1 VDQIEGLRRPEAYPW
16 HPATVDVIETHISWV
31 FLAGDRVVKV
41 KRPVAY
47 GFVDHTSLEARHQS
61 CLDEVR
67 LNRRLTDG
75 VYFDVVPIVQS
86 DDSYRV
92 GGEGHPIEW
101 ATLMRRLPASG
112 MLDALLA
119 AGHAPPD
126 LDAQLARRLIP
137 FHRDHAPSCGG
148 TADVAA
154 AATAIVTENLDE
166 LAPFARS
173 SLGPIQ
179 FAIVAAAIRQFLATR
194 DELLQSRAATGW
206 IREGHGDLRVG
217 HVCLEP
223 ESVVQIFDCVEFN
236 RDLRCADVASDL
248 AFLLMDLTRLGAS
261 EVATSLLSRYR
272 EAGLDLPDE
281 LLRLYGAH
289 RALVRAKIAG
299 LELPGSGREE
309 AARHLAEATDY
320 LDLASGAALTVRPV
334 LVVMTGLSGT
344 GKSTVARRL
353 ARALGVRLFASDIVR
368 KELAGIEG
376 PAPAAWGEGI
386 YRPEWTGATY
396 DRLFALAAASLRSG
410 TPAILDAAFL
420 STEQR
425 TGAAET
431 AARANV
437 QLVLVETVCDEE
449 TVAARLTARAVQG
462 RSPSDATLSIF
473 RQQLVSVKAA
483 PPRVPDGA
491 LTIRLDTTLGIEGV
505 LDAVFAGLAKAR
517 IVVSIVPTAP
527 QELPSIQERACDR
540 PSGRRTEDHRAE

>member
-1 VDQIEGLRRPEAYPW
+1 VDLIEGLRQPEAYPW
-16 HPATVDVIETHISWV
+16 HPATVDLVETHISWV
-31 FLAGDRVVKV
+31 FLAGDKVVKV

-75 VYFDVVPIVQS
+75 VYLGVVPIVRS
-86 DDSYRV
+86 DGSYRV

-119 AGHAPPD
+119 AGHTPPD
-126 LDAQLARRLIP
+126 LDAQLARRLIT
-137 FHRDHAPSCGG
+137 FHRDLAPSCGG

-166 LAPFARS
+166 LASFARS

-179 FAIVAAAIRQFLATR
+179 FALVAAAIRRFLATR
-194 DELLQSRAATGW
+194 DELLQSRAAAGW

-223 ESVVQIFDCVEFN
+223 EGAVQIFDCVEFN

-261 EVATSLLSRYR
+261 EVATSLRARYR
-272 EAGLDLPDE
+272 EAGLDVPDE
-281 LLRLYGAH
+281 LLRLYSAH
-289 RALVRAKIAG
+289 RALVRTKIAG

-309 AARHLAEATDY
+309 AARQMVEATDY
-320 LDLASGAALTVRPV
+320 LDLASATALTVRPV
-334 LVVMTGLSGT
+334 LVAMSGLSGT

-353 ARALGVRLFASDIVR
+353 ARALGVRLFASDVVR

-437 QLVLVETVCDEE
+437 QLVLVETVCDED
-449 TVAARLTARAVQG
+449 TVAARLAARAVQG

-473 RQQLVSVKAA
+473 RQQQASVKAVS
-483 PPRVPDGA
+483 PQVPDGA
-491 LTIRLDTTLGIEGV
+491 LAIQIDTTSGTVGI
-505 LDAVFAGLAKAR
+505 LDAVFAGLVNASIIAP
-517 IVVSIVPTAP
+517 VVPAAP
-527 QELPSIQERACDR
+527 Q
-540 PSGRRTEDHRAE
+540 

>member
-1 VDQIEGLRRPEAYPW
+1 MTTRQHRDHERGDGDLVAGLRQPEAYPW
-16 HPATVDVIETHISWV
+16 HPNAVDVVETHISWV
-31 FLAGDRVVKV
+31 FLAGDRVVKI

-47 GFVDHTSLEARHQS
+47 GFVDHTTLEARRQS

-75 VYFDVVPIVQS
+75 VYLDVMPIVQR
-86 DDSYRV
+86 DGGYRV
-92 GGEGHPIEW
+92 GGVGDPIEW

-112 MLDALLA
+112 MLDALLT
-119 AGHAPPD
+119 AGDAPPD
-126 LDAQLARRLIP
+126 LAARLAQRLIP
-137 FHRDHAPSCGG
+137 FHRDLAPSCGC
-148 TADVAA
+148 TEDVAA

-179 FAIVAAAIRQFLATR
+179 FDLVATAIRQFLATR
-194 DELLQSRAATGW
+194 DELLQSRAVTGW

-223 ESVVQIFDCVEFN
+223 EGVVQIFDCVEFN

-261 EVATSLLSRYR
+261 EVATSLLARYR

-281 LLRLYGAH
+281 LLRLYSAH

-299 LELPGSGREE
+299 LEIPGSGREE
-309 AARHLAEATDY
+309 AARHMAEATDF

-334 LVVMTGLSGT
+334 LLAMTGLSGT

-353 ARALGVRLFASDIVR
+353 ARALGARLFASDVVR
-368 KELAGIEG
+368 KDLAGIEG

-386 YRPEWTGATY
+386 YRSEWTSATY
-396 DRLFALAAASLRSG
+396 DRLFALAEVSLRSG
-410 TPAILDAAFL
+410 TPVILDAAFL
-420 STEQR
+420 ATEQR
-425 TGAAET
+425 TGAAAA

-449 TVAARLTARAVQG
+449 TVAARLAARVAQG

-473 RQQLVSVKAA
+473 RQQLASVKADSHQ
-483 PPRVPDGA
+483 VPDGA
-491 LTIRLDTTLGIEGV
+491 LAIQIDTTSGTVGI
-505 LDAVFAGLAKAR
+505 LDAVFAGLVHAR
-517 IVVSIVPTAP
+517 IVAPDVPTAL
-527 QELPSIQERACDR
+527 Q
-540 PSGRRTEDHRAE
+540 

>member
-1 VDQIEGLRRPEAYPW
+1 MDLVEGLLRPEAYPW
-16 HPATVDVIETHISWV
+16 HPDGVDALETHISWV

-47 GFVDHTSLEARHQS
+47 GFVDHTSLEARHRS

-75 VYFDVVPIVQS
+75 VYLDVMPIVQS
-86 DDSYRV
+86 DGSYRI

-112 MLDALLA
+112 MLDGLLTT
-119 AGHAPPD
+119 GDEPPD
-126 LDAQLARRLIP
+126 LAARLARRLIP
-137 FHRDHAPSCGG
+137 FHRDLAPSCGC

-179 FAIVAAAIRQFLATR
+179 FDLVAAAIRQFLASR

-223 ESVVQIFDCVEFN
+223 EGMVQIFDCVEFN

-261 EVATSLLSRYR
+261 EVAASLLAHYR

-281 LLRLYGAH
+281 LLRLYSAH

-299 LELPGSGREE
+299 LELPGSGSEE
-309 AARHLAEATDY
+309 AARHMAEAIDY
-320 LDLASGAALTVRPV
+320 LDLASGAALTIRPV
-334 LVVMTGLSGT
+334 LVAMTGLSGT

-353 ARALGVRLFASDIVR
+353 ARALGARLFASDVVR

-386 YRPEWTGATY
+386 YRPAWTGATY
-396 DRLFALAAASLRSG
+396 ERLFALAEARLCTG
-410 TPAILDAAFL
+410 TPVILDAAFL

-425 TGAAET
+425 IGAAEA

-437 QLVLVETVCDEE
+437 RLVLVETVCDEG
-449 TVAARLTARAVQG
+449 TVAARLAARAVQG
-462 RSPSDATLSIF
+462 HSPSDATLGIF
-473 RQQLVSVKAA
+473 RKQLASVKAVS
-483 PPRVPDGA
+483 PQVPDGA
-491 LTIRLDTTLGIEGV
+491 LTIQIDTTLGAVDI
-505 LDAVFAGLAKAR
+505 LDAVFADLVKAR
-517 IVVSIVPTAP
+517 IVAPAVPTTP
-527 QELPSIQERACDR
+527 Q
-540 PSGRRTEDHRAE
+540 

>member
-1 VDQIEGLRRPEAYPW
+1 VDLVAGLRQPEAYPW
-16 HPATVDVIETHISWV
+16 RPVTVDIVETHISWV
-31 FLAGDRVVKV
+31 FLAGDKVVKV

-75 VYFDVVPIVQS
+75 VYLDVVPIVHI
-86 DDSYRV
+86 DGSYRV
-92 GGEGHPIEW
+92 AGEGDPIEW
-101 ATLMRRLPASG
+101 ATLMRRLSAPG

-126 LDAQLARRLIP
+126 LAARLARRLIP
-137 FHRDHAPSCGG
+137 FHRDVAPPCGV
-148 TADVAA
+148 TTDVAA

-179 FAIVAAAIRQFLATR
+179 FDLVATAMRQFVATR
-194 DELLQSRAATGW
+194 DELLRERAAAGW

-223 ESVVQIFDCVEFN
+223 EGVVQIFDCVEFN

-261 EVATSLLSRYR
+261 EVATSLLARYR

-281 LLRLYGAH
+281 LLRLYSAH

-309 AARHLAEATDY
+309 AARLMAEATDY
-320 LDLASGAALTVRPV
+320 LDLASGAALTVQPV

-353 ARALGVRLFASDIVR
+353 ARALGARLFASDVVR

-396 DRLFALAAASLRSG
+396 DRLFVLAEASLRDG
-410 TPAILDAAFL
+410 APVVLDAAFL
-420 STEQR
+420 DTEER
-425 TGAAET
+425 AGAAVV
-431 AARANV
+431 AARANA

-449 TVAARLTARAVQG
+449 TVAARLAARAARG
-462 RSPSDATLSIF
+462 DSPSDATLSIH
-473 RQQLVSVKAA
+473 RQQLASVKAVS
-483 PPRVPDGA
+483 PQVPDGA
-491 LTIRLDTTLGIEGV
+491 LAIQIDTTSGTVGI
-505 LDAVFAGLAKAR
+505 LDAVFAGLVNASIIAP
-517 IVVSIVPTAP
+517 VVPAAP
-527 QELPSIQERACDR
+527 Q
-540 PSGRRTEDHRAE
+540 

>member
-1 VDQIEGLRRPEAYPW
+1 MTRGSIGVEEMKTRQRLEHEGGDGELVTGLRQPGAYPW
-16 HPATVDVIETHISWV
+16 RPDTVDLVETHISWV
-31 FLAGDRVVKV
+31 FLAGDKVVKV

-47 GFVDHTSLEARHQS
+47 GFVDHTTPEARHQS

-75 VYFDVVPIVQS
+75 VYLDVVPIVQS
-86 DDSYRV
+86 DGSYRV
-92 GGEGHPIEW
+92 GGEGQPIEW

-112 MLDALLA
+112 MLDTLLA

-126 LDAQLARRLIP
+126 LAARLARRLIP
-137 FHRDHAPSCGG
+137 FHRDLAPSCGC
-148 TADVAA
+148 TAEVAA

-166 LAPFARS
+166 LAPFARN

-179 FAIVAAAIRQFLATR
+179 FDLVATAIRHFLAAR

-223 ESVVQIFDCVEFN
+223 EGMVQIFDCVEFN

-248 AFLLMDLTRLGAS
+248 AFLIMDLTRMGAS
-261 EVATSLLSRYR
+261 EIATSLLARYR

-281 LLRLYGAH
+281 LLRLYSAH

-309 AARHLAEATDY
+309 AARHMAEATDY

-334 LVVMTGLSGT
+334 LVAMTGLSGT
-344 GKSTVARRL
+344 GKSTVARLL
-353 ARALGVRLFASDIVR
+353 ARALGARLFASDVVR
-368 KELAGIEG
+368 KELAVIEG

-396 DRLFALAAASLRSG
+396 DRLFALAEASLRSG
-410 TPAILDAAFL
+410 TPVILDAAFL
-420 STEQR
+420 ATEQR

-449 TVAARLTARAVQG
+449 TVAARLAARAVQG
-462 RSPSDATLSIF
+462 HSPSDATLCIF
-473 RQQLVSVKAA
+473 RQQVASVKAVS
-483 PPRVPDGA
+483 PQIPDGA
-491 LTIRLDTTLGIEGV
+491 LAIQIDTTSGTVGI
-505 LDAVFAGLAKAR
+505 LDAVFAGLVNAR
-517 IVVSIVPTAP
+517 IVAPVVPASP
-527 QELPSIQERACDR
+527 Q
-540 PSGRRTEDHRAE
+540 

>member
-1 VDQIEGLRRPEAYPW
+1 MDVVAGLWQPEAYPW
-16 HPATVDVIETHISWV
+16 RPVTVEVVETHISWV
-31 FLAGDRVVKV
+31 FLAGDKVVKV

-75 VYFDVVPIVQS
+75 VYLDVVPIV
-86 DDSYRV
+86 RKNGGCLV
-92 GGEGHPIEW
+92 GGEGTPIEW

-112 MLDALLA
+112 MLDTLLA

-126 LDAQLARRLIP
+126 LATRLARRLIP
-137 FHRDHAPSCGG
+137 FHRDLAPPCGC

-179 FAIVAAAIRQFLATR
+179 FDLVATAIRQFLATR
-194 DELLQSRAATGW
+194 DELLQSRAAAGW
-206 IREGHGDLRVG
+206 IREGHGDLRAE

-223 ESVVQIFDCVEFN
+223 EGVVQIFDCVEFN

-261 EVATSLLSRYR
+261 EVATSLLARYR

-281 LLRLYGAH
+281 LLRLYSAH

-309 AARHLAEATDY
+309 AVRHMAEATDY
-320 LDLASGAALTVRPV
+320 LDLASAAALTVRPV
-334 LVVMTGLSGT
+334 LAAMTGLSGT
-344 GKSTVARRL
+344 GKSTAARRL
-353 ARALGVRLFASDIVR
+353 ARALGARLFASDVVR

-396 DRLFALAAASLRSG
+396 NRLFALAGASLRSG
-410 TPAILDAAFL
+410 TPVILDAAFL

-425 TGAAET
+425 TGAAAA
-431 AARANV
+431 AARANA

-449 TVAARLTARAVQG
+449 TVTARLAARSVQAD
-462 RSPSDATLSIF
+462 SPSDATLSIF
-473 RQQLVSVKAA
+473 RQQRASVKVVS
-483 PPRVPDGA
+483 PQIPDGA
-491 LTIRLDTTLGIEGV
+491 LAIQIDTTTGTVGI
-505 LDAVFAGLAKAR
+505 LDAVFAGLVNA
-517 IVVSIVPTAP
+517 SIVAPVVPAAP
-527 QELPSIQERACDR
+527 Q
-540 PSGRRTEDHRAE
+540 

>member
-1 VDQIEGLRRPEAYPW
+1 MDLVEGLLRREAYPW
-16 HPATVDVIETHISWV
+16 HPDAVDLVETHISWV

-67 LNRRLTDG
+67 LNRRLTDE
-75 VYFDVVPIVQS
+75 VYLDVVPIVQS
-86 DDSYRV
+86 DGSFCV
-92 GGEGHPIEW
+92 GGEASPIEW
-101 ATLMRRLPASG
+101 ATLMRRLPSSG
-112 MLDALLA
+112 MLDALLT
-119 AGHAPPD
+119 AGHAPHD
-126 LDAQLARRLIP
+126 LAAHLARRLIP
-137 FHRDHAPSCGG
+137 FHRDLAPSCGC
-148 TADVAA
+148 TEDVAA
-154 AATAIVTENLDE
+154 AASAIVTENLDE
-166 LAPFARS
+166 LAPFARN

-179 FAIVAAAIRQFLATR
+179 FDLVATAIRQFLATR

-223 ESVVQIFDCVEFN
+223 EGMVQIFDCVEFN

-261 EVATSLLSRYR
+261 EVATSLLARYR

-281 LLRLYGAH
+281 LLRLYSAH

-299 LELPGSGREE
+299 LELPGSGEKE
-309 AARHLAEATDY
+309 AARHMVEATDY

-334 LVVMTGLSGT
+334 LVAMTGLSGT

-353 ARALGVRLFASDIVR
+353 ARALGARLFASDVVR

-396 DRLFALAAASLRSG
+396 DRLFALAEASFRSG
-410 TPAILDAAFL
+410 MPVILDAAFL
-420 STEQR
+420 ATEQR
-425 TGAAET
+425 TGAAEA

-449 TVAARLTARAVQG
+449 TVAARLAARAVQG
-462 RSPSDATLSIF
+462 HTPSDATLSIF
-473 RQQLVSVKAA
+473 REQLASVKAVS
-483 PPRVPDGA
+483 PQIPDGA
-491 LTIRLDTTLGIEGV
+491 LAIQIDTTSGTAGI
-505 LDAVFAGLAKAR
+505 LDAVFAGLVRAR
-517 IVVSIVPTAP
+517 IVAPVVPAAP
-527 QELPSIQERACDR
+527 Q
-540 PSGRRTEDHRAE
+540 

>member
-1 VDQIEGLRRPEAYPW
+1 VDVVAGLRQPEAYPW
-16 HPATVDVIETHISWV
+16 RPVTVEVVETHISWV
-31 FLAGDRVVKV
+31 FLAGDKVVKV

-67 LNRRLTDG
+67 LNQRLTDG
-75 VYFDVVPIVQS
+75 VYLDVVPIVQS
-86 DDSYRV
+86 DGSYRV
-92 GGEGHPIEW
+92 GGEGTPIEW

-126 LDAQLARRLIP
+126 LAARLARRLIP
-137 FHRDHAPSCGG
+137 FHRDLAPSCGW

-179 FAIVAAAIRQFLATR
+179 FDLVATAIRQFLATR
-194 DELLQSRAATGW
+194 DELLQSRAAAGW
-206 IREGHGDLRVG
+206 IREGHGDLRAE
-217 HVCLEP
+217 HVCLEL
-223 ESVVQIFDCVEFN
+223 EGVVQVFDCVEFN

-261 EVATSLLSRYR
+261 EVATSLLARYR
-272 EAGLDLPDE
+272 EAGLDFPDE
-281 LLRLYGAH
+281 LLRLYSAH

-309 AARHLAEATDY
+309 AVRHMAEATDY
-320 LDLASGAALTVRPV
+320 LDLASAAALTVRPV
-334 LVVMTGLSGT
+334 LVAMTGLSGT
-344 GKSTVARRL
+344 GKSTAARRL
-353 ARALGVRLFASDIVR
+353 ARALGARLFASDLVR

-396 DRLFALAAASLRSG
+396 DRLFALAEASLRVG
-410 TPAILDAAFL
+410 TSVILDAAFL

-425 TGAAET
+425 TGAAAA

-449 TVAARLTARAVQG
+449 TVAARLAARAVQG
-462 RSPSDATLSIF
+462 HSPSDATLSIF
-473 RQQLVSVKAA
+473 RQQLTSVKAVS
-483 PPRVPDGA
+483 PQVPDGA
-491 LTIRLDTTLGIEGV
+491 LAIQIDTTSGIVGV
-505 LDAVFAGLAKAR
+505 LDAVFAGLANAR
-517 IVVSIVPTAP
+517 IVAPVVPTVT
-527 QELPSIQERACDR
+527 QELLSVQEPACDR
-540 PSGRRTEDHRAE
+540 PSARRTGHPRSG

>member
-1 VDQIEGLRRPEAYPW
+1 MENANIISALMRPEAYPW
-16 HPATVDVIETHISWV
+16 HPDAVDLVETHISWV

-75 VYFDVVPIVQS
+75 VYLDVVPIILS
-86 DDSYRV
+86 DSSYRV
-92 GGEGHPIEW
+92 GGEGPPIEW

-112 MLDALLA
+112 MLDVLLA

-137 FHRDHAPSCGG
+137 FHRDLAPSCGC
-148 TADVAA
+148 TEDVAA

-179 FAIVAAAIRQFLATR
+179 FDLVATAIRQFLATR

-223 ESVVQIFDCVEFN
+223 EGMVQIFDCVEFN

-261 EVATSLLSRYR
+261 EVATSLLARYR

-281 LLRLYGAH
+281 LLRLYSAH

-299 LELPGSGREE
+299 LELPGTGREE

-320 LDLASGAALTVRPV
+320 LDLASGAALTVQPV
-334 LVVMTGLSGT
+334 LVAMTGLSGT

-353 ARALGVRLFASDIVR
+353 ARALGARLFTSDVVR

-396 DRLFALAAASLRSG
+396 DRLFALAEASLRSG
-410 TPAILDAAFL
+410 TPVILDAAFL
-420 STEQR
+420 ATEQR
-425 TGAAET
+425 TGAAEA
-431 AARANV
+431 AARANA

-449 TVAARLTARAVQG
+449 TVAARLAARAVQAD
-462 RSPSDATLSIF
+462 SPSDATLSIF
-473 RQQLVSVKAA
+473 RQQLASVKAA
-483 PPRVPDGA
+483 SPQVPDGA
-491 LTIRLDTTLGIEGV
+491 LAIQIDTTSGTVGI
-505 LDAVFAGLAKAR
+505 LDAVFAGLVKAR
-517 IVVSIVPTAP
+517 IVAPVVPATP
-527 QELPSIQERACDR
+527 Q
-540 PSGRRTEDHRAE
+540 